1 MIIIDKLEISD
12 DKSNIL
18 LEAHVKTDS
27 YFDDVYIDTVK
38 IDTQSTYIEEGP
50 SDSPV
55 YTKTIEG
62 NMKEISLTISKN
74 EVLADL
80 SNDLFF
86 VYLTA
91 KGTPSSGVPCGQDVK
106 TVVGVCYNNEV
117 FYNKA
122 IYYVK
127 EITKRCCV
135 PENFID
141 FILQYEAY
149 KVSIKTGHYLSA
161 IKFWNLFFKT
171 PVSVVNKKCNCHG

>member
-91 KGTPSSGVPCGQDVK
+91 KGTPSSDVPCLRQLL
-106 TVVGVCYNNEV
+106 
-117 FYNKA
+117 
-122 IYYVK
+122 
-127 EITKRCCV
+127 
-135 PENFID
+135 
-141 FILQYEAY
+141 LQFSEQ
-149 KVSIKTGHYLSA
+149 
-161 IKFWNLFFKT
+161 
-171 PVSVVNKKCNCHG
+171 